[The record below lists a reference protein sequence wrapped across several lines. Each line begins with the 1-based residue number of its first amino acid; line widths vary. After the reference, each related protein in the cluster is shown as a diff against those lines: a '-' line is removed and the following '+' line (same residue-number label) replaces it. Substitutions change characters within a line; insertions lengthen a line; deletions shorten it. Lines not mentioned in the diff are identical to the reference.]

1 MFQNHINFVTVS
13 DNKKSAGKRQCSVLS
28 KGLTTEERS
37 QRTKGEAGLKNKN
50 KPSLCKRVAPLL
62 DLIRIRLC
70 TSLTESYMSSAL
82 VSPAKRDVNT
92 CLHMMHL
99 RKLLGPTF
107 V

>member
-1 MFQNHINFVTVS
+1 MKEKTRINFVTVS

-28 KGLTTEERS
+28 KGLRTE

-70 TSLTESYMSSAL
+70 ISLTESYMSSAL
-82 VSPAKRDVNT
+82 VSPAKGDVNT

-99 RKLLGPTF
+99 RKPLGPTF